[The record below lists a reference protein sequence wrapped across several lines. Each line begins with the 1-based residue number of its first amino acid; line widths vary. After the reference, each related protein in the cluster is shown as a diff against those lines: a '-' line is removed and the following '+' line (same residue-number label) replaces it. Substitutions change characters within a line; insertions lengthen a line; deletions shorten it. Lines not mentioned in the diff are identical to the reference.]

1 MKKLSRALAVLMVAT
16 LSLSSV
22 SASAAE
28 VTEVTRAHERPA
40 FSENAEGFKAN
51 FKFGTMRNGG
61 DREKIEMTDEEKAAK
76 LEAFKNTLAE
86 KLSSGEITQEE
97 YDDAIAKMES
107 GEFTFGGKAFKGM
120 KGEKPEMFSFDSD
133 HFQNM
138 KDKLSEM
145 TDEEKAAMMENLKTG
160 DSKKVPADM
169 PFKGMQGERPA
180 KPSFDSERFQDL
192 KGKLADMTEEEKAEM
207 LENLKAAE
215 GENPFTAKFAGVP
228 KAGVRMMGKP
238 SAETENEA

>member
-28 VTEVTRAHERPA
+28 VTEALRTHERPA
-40 FSENAEGFKAN
+40 FSENAEEFKVN
-51 FKFGTMRNGG
+51 FKFGMVRSGG

-120 KGEKPEMFSFDSD
+120 KGEKPETFSFDSE

-145 TDEEKAAMMENLKTG
+145 TDEEKAAM
-160 DSKKVPADM
+160 
-169 PFKGMQGERPA
+169 
-180 KPSFDSERFQDL
+180 
-192 KGKLADMTEEEKAEM
+192 

-215 GENPFTAKFAGVP
+215 GDHPFAAKFAGFP
-228 KAGVRMMGKP
+228 KAGVRMMGKS
-238 SAETENEA
+238 SAETENKA

>member
-1 MKKLSRALAVLMVAT
+1 M
-16 LSLSSV
+16 
-22 SASAAE
+22 
-28 VTEVTRAHERPA
+28 
-40 FSENAEGFKAN
+40 
-51 FKFGTMRNGG
+51 
-61 DREKIEMTDEEKAAK
+61 

-120 KGEKPEMFSFDSD
+120 KGEKPETFSFDSE

-145 TDEEKAAMMENLKTG
+145 TDEEKAAM
-160 DSKKVPADM
+160 
-169 PFKGMQGERPA
+169 
-180 KPSFDSERFQDL
+180 
-192 KGKLADMTEEEKAEM
+192 

-215 GENPFTAKFAGVP
+215 GDHPFAAKFAGFP
-228 KAGVRMMGKP
+228 KAGVRMMGKS

>member
-51 FKFGTMRNGG
+51 FKFGTMRNVG

-120 KGEKPEMFSFDSD
+120 KGERG
-133 HFQNM
+133 
-138 KDKLSEM
+138 
-145 TDEEKAAMMENLKTG
+145 ENPG
-160 DSKKVPADM
+160 
-169 PFKGMQGERPA
+169 
-180 KPSFDSERFQDL
+180 
-192 KGKLADMTEEEKAEM
+192 DMTEEEKAEM

-215 GENPFTAKFAGVP
+215 GDKPFVAKFAGFP
-228 KAGVRMMGKP
+228 KAGVRMMDKP